1 MWKMPIPISIYTTFC
16 RHFSS
21 SLPKRPIFT
30 SVPWKYKNQAIK
42 LAQQALT
49 DYLHSTRS
57 LPYSYAD
64 QISKNSLVSLSNL
77 VSNIHFTSPT
87 FATSLQKY
95 LRYHPINELEFFY
108 ESIGIDYDEVSGFL
122 SNDKF
127 FISEE
132 GSAINVSCVL
142 CDFGFPWNKLGM
154 LYKEEK
160 RVFSMSEEE
169 VKSRLCGLKGFRFST
184 TSVIG
189 ISLAFPFVLRG
200 ELSGEIG
207 ALFDD
212 LKRVFVDFDL
222 ESCVEGNV
230 DAWYEVC
237 RKIRVFYDL
246 GCEKGKVG
254 ELMGKSK
261 RIFVDYPVEVLVQK
275 AEFFCKFGVR
285 KEDVGL
291 LLLTKPGIL
300 DFQLEGQ
307 VISVKGL
314 LKHFGL
320 SAEELKSVAQNYGHV
335 FGRNKM
341 ANLPHVMRAMELH
354 EWFFNKIKDGNH
366 QLLASYV
373 MSDPDEDLDEKYRDS
388 LERIQCTRTP
398 MHTMN
403 KLEFLHAI
411 GFGENALTIKVLT
424 DLHGTSSE
432 LQERV
437 DCLLRY
443 GIVFSKLCSMIRMMP
458 KILSQKPEILQQ
470 KLNYLCEDMK
480 SSLQYLDIFP
490 SFLCFNLE
498 NRIKPRHRFHM
509 WLTER
514 GFCKQEY
521 SIASIVATS
530 DKSFVARLHVIHP
543 DAPKLWVDF
552 SHSKAH

>member
-1 MWKMPIPISIYTTFC
+1 MKHKALKNQSKNPKMWKMPIPISIYTTIC

-57 LPYSYAD
+57 LPYTCAD

-87 FATSLQKY
+87 FVTSLQKY

-108 ESIGIDYDEVSGFL
+108 ESIGIDYDEVSEFL

-127 FISEE
+127 YISEE

-142 CDFGFPWNKLGM
+142 CAFGFPWNKLGV
-154 LYKEEK
+154 LYKEDK
-160 RVFSMSEEE
+160 RVFSMREEE
-169 VKSRLCGLKGFRFST
+169 VKSRLRALKGFRFST

-200 ELSGEIG
+200 ELSGEVG

-212 LKRVFVDFDL
+212 LKKVFVGFDL

-230 DAWYEVC
+230 DAWYEAC

-254 ELMGKSK
+254 K
-261 RIFVDYPVEVLVQK
+261 
-275 AEFFCKFGVR
+275 
-285 KEDVGL
+285 KEDVGIL
-291 LLLTKPGIL
+291 LLKNPEIL

-320 SAEELKSVAQNYGHV
+320 SAEEMKSVAQ
-335 FGRNKM
+335 
-341 ANLPHVMRAMELH
+341 
-354 EWFFNKIKDGNH
+354 
-366 QLLASYV
+366 
-373 MSDPDEDLDEKYRDS
+373 
-388 LERIQCTRTP
+388 
-398 MHTMN
+398 
-403 KLEFLHAI
+403 KLWSW
-411 GFGENALTIKVLT
+411 FGENALTIKVLT
-424 DLHGTSSE
+424 DLHGTGSE

-443 GIVFSKLCSMIRMMP
+443 GIVFSKLCSMIRMTP

-480 SSLQYLDIFP
+480 SSLQYLDVFP
-490 SFLCFNLE
+490 SFLCFNLD

-514 GFCKQEY
+514 GLCKHEY

-552 SHSKAH
+552 SRTKSPLKDGEQ

>member
-1 MWKMPIPISIYTTFC
+1 
-16 RHFSS
+16 
-21 SLPKRPIFT
+21 
-30 SVPWKYKNQAIK
+30 
-42 LAQQALT
+42 
-49 DYLHSTRS
+49 
-57 LPYSYAD
+57 
-64 QISKNSLVSLSNL
+64 
-77 VSNIHFTSPT
+77 
-87 FATSLQKY
+87 
-95 LRYHPINELEFFY
+95 
-108 ESIGIDYDEVSGFL
+108 
-122 SNDKF
+122 
-127 FISEE
+127 
-132 GSAINVSCVL
+132 
-142 CDFGFPWNKLGM
+142 
-154 LYKEEK
+154 
-160 RVFSMSEEE
+160 MSEEE
-169 VKSRLCGLKGFRFST
+169 VKSRLRALKGFRFST

-200 ELSGEIG
+200 ELSGEVG

-212 LKRVFVDFDL
+212 LKKVFVGFDL

-230 DAWYEVC
+230 DAWYEAC

-254 ELMGKSK
+254 KLMGKSK
-261 RIFVDYPVEVLVQK
+261 RIFADYPVEVLVQK
-275 AEFFCKFGVR
+275 AEYFCKFGVR
-285 KEDVGL
+285 KEDVGIL
-291 LLLTKPGIL
+291 LLKNPEIL

-307 VISVKGL
+307 
-314 LKHFGL
+314 
-320 SAEELKSVAQNYGHV
+320 
-335 FGRNKM
+335 
-341 ANLPHVMRAMELH
+341 
-354 EWFFNKIKDGNH
+354 DGNLH
-366 QLLASYV
+366 LLASYAI
-373 MSDPDEDLDEKYRDS
+373 SDPDEDLDEKYRDS
-388 LERIQCTRTP
+388 LERIQRTRTP

-424 DLHGTSSE
+424 DLHGTGSE

-443 GIVFSKLCSMIRMMP
+443 GIVFSKLCSMIRMTP

-480 SSLQYLDIFP
+480 SSLQYLDVFP
-490 SFLCFNLE
+490 SFLCFNLD

-514 GFCKQEY
+514 GLCKHEY

-552 SHSKAH
+552 SRTKSPLKDGEQ

>member
-1 MWKMPIPISIYTTFC
+1 
-16 RHFSS
+16 
-21 SLPKRPIFT
+21 
-30 SVPWKYKNQAIK
+30 
-42 LAQQALT
+42 
-49 DYLHSTRS
+49 
-57 LPYSYAD
+57 
-64 QISKNSLVSLSNL
+64 
-77 VSNIHFTSPT
+77 
-87 FATSLQKY
+87 
-95 LRYHPINELEFFY
+95 
-108 ESIGIDYDEVSGFL
+108 
-122 SNDKF
+122 
-127 FISEE
+127 
-132 GSAINVSCVL
+132 
-142 CDFGFPWNKLGM
+142 
-154 LYKEEK
+154 
-160 RVFSMSEEE
+160 
-169 VKSRLCGLKGFRFST
+169 
-184 TSVIG
+184 
-189 ISLAFPFVLRG
+189 
-200 ELSGEIG
+200 
-207 ALFDD
+207 
-212 LKRVFVDFDL
+212 
-222 ESCVEGNV
+222 
-230 DAWYEVC
+230 
-237 RKIRVFYDL
+237 
-246 GCEKGKVG
+246 
-254 ELMGKSK
+254 
-261 RIFVDYPVEVLVQK
+261 
-275 AEFFCKFGVR
+275 
-285 KEDVGL
+285 
-291 LLLTKPGIL
+291 L